1 MAHELGRLAARRPAT
16 AAAAR
21 SALSPATAG
30 AAVAGLW
37 GGVVGV
43 INLRR
48 YRRKEISGQ
57 EAIASTARESVGA
70 GLASSL
76 GLVAGNVARAALLA
90 TSLAG
95 PVSFAVGTVVTA
107 ATKLLWDRAARARGQ
122 TRDGAR

>member
-1 MAHELGRLAARRPAT
+1 
-16 AAAAR
+16 
-21 SALSPATAG
+21 
-30 AAVAGLW
+30 VAGLW